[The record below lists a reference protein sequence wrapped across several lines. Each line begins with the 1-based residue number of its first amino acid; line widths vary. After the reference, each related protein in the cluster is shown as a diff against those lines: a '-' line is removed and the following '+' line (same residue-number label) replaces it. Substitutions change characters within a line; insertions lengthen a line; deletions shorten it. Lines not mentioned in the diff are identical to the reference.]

1 MYKRKFTLSFT
12 ITDFH
17 LLFIGLAVV
26 HLIIAQTAIEISLPK
41 NEVLRQESAVAK
53 VPVSIKSRISKQ
65 TRTSRFDR
73 YIKGLKDYK
82 INDEILEKKN
92 SLEGLADQDGE
103 ILKNLTKSQIDQ
115 ILAEQ
120 DKQLSADIA
129 KAKEIFQRNQKTYQ
143 ACYEDALLKDKFL
156 NGVSNIVVSINKG
169 LVKDV
174 QTNFKGDGHKNA
186 LSVLNDCLKTK
197 SSSLNVGAIKGE
209 HLINFNLIFKS

>member
-1 MYKRKFTLSFT
+1 MYKKKFTLSFT

-17 LLFIGLAVV
+17 LLIVLISVI
-26 HLIIAQTAIEISLPK
+26 HLLFAQTTIEITQPSIEAP
-41 NEVLRQESAVAK
+41 RQESAVAK

-65 TRTSRFDR
+65 TRTSRFNR

-82 INDEILEKKN
+82 INDELLEKKD

-115 ILAEQ
+115 ILADQ

-186 LSVLNDCLKTK
+186 LSVLNNCLKSK